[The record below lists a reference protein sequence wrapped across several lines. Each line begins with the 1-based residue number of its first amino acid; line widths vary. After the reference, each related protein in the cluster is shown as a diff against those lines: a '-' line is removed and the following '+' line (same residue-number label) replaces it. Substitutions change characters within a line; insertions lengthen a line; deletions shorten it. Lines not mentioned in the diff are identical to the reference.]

1 MVEGKKQCMT
11 GQSVVDAELGNVV
24 VRVNPRARRL
34 IFRAMEGGFAVTVPL
49 GTTWG
54 DVVRGLDALR
64 PRLREVQA
72 KRSERLIDLN
82 YRIEMEYFRLNL
94 VVEMDVRRFQARSK
108 PGAMQI
114 ICPRDTDFSD
124 FRLQIW
130 LRKVIGEALRKNAKL
145 VLPPRLHA
153 LSERYGLPFRQVRI
167 NSSSGRWGSCSIR
180 KDINLSYHLL
190 LLPGRLIDYVLLHE
204 LAHTRVMSHGAEFW
218 ALLDSLTDGRA
229 EALRRELRN
238 YRTSL

>member
-94 VVEMDVRRFQARSK
+94 VEMDVRRFQARSK

>member
-1 MVEGKKQCMT
+1 MT

-94 VVEMDVRRFQARSK
+94 VEMDVRRFQARSK

>member
-1 MVEGKKQCMT
+1 MT

-34 IFRAMEGGFAVTVPL
+34 IFRAMEVGFAVTVPL

-82 YRIEMEYFRLNL
+82 YRIEAEYFRLNL
-94 VVEMDVRRFQARSK
+94 VEMDVRRFQARSK

-204 LAHTRVMSHGAEFW
+204 LAHTRFMSHGADFW

>member
-1 MVEGKKQCMT
+1 MT

-54 DVVRGLDALR
+54 DVVRRLDALR

-82 YRIEMEYFRLNL
+82 YRIEAEFFRLNL
-94 VVEMDVRRFQARSK
+94 AEMDVRRFQARSK

-124 FRLQIW
+124 FSLQIW

>member
-64 PRLREVQA
+64 SRLREVQA

-82 YRIEMEYFRLNL
+82 YRIEAEYFRLNL
-94 VVEMDVRRFQARSK
+94 VEMDVRRFQARSK

>member
-1 MVEGKKQCMT
+1 MT

-94 VVEMDVRRFQARSK
+94 VEMDVRRFQARSK

-114 ICPRDTDFSD
+114 ICPWDTDFSD

>member
-34 IFRAMEGGFAVTVPL
+34 IFLAMEGGFAVTVPL

-94 VVEMDVRRFQARSK
+94 VEMDVRRFQARSK

-114 ICPRDTDFSD
+114 ICPWDTDFSD